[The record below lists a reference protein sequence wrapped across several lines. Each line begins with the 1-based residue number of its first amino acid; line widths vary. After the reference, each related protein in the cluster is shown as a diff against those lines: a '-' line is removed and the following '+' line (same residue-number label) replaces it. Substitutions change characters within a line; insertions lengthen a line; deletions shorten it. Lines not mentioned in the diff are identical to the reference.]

1 MRNRIIVTGGSGK
14 AGRYVIEYLLEK
26 GHQVLNL
33 DIAPLSGDLSGRVH
47 TIKID
52 LTDSGQV
59 FSAMNSHFHLTEPF
73 HEPTNEPPD
82 AVIHLAGYARNMLV
96 PDNETFRGNTIAT
109 FNIIEASCRLGV
121 KKIILAS
128 SVCVYGVTY
137 AERNVNFPSFPVDEL
152 LDVNPMDVYSLT
164 KLCGERIAR
173 TYATKFG
180 VDIYV
185 LRIGALIAP
194 EEYENRLRDYV
205 NDISRW
211 KVHGWSYIDARDLGQ
226 MCNLCVTKDGLG
238 FQVFNATNDENTTTM
253 STTELLA
260 QECPNVPVTREMGE
274 REAPISN
281 NKIKQLLGF
290 KEEHSWHMYYNADCH
305 A

>member
-59 FSAMNSHFHLTEPF
+59 FSAMNSHFRLTEPF

-164 KLCGERIAR
+164 KLCGERTAR

-194 EEYENRLRDYV
+194 EEYKNRLRDYV
-205 NDISRW
+205 NDVSRW